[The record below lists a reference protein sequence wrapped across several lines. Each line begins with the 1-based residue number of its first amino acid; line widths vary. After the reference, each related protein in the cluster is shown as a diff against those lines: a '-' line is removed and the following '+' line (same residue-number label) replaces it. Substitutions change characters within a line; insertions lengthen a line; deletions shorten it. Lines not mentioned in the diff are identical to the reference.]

1 MTTALGSEQW
11 AVVGV
16 IDPDANGAAA
26 YDSDEVDMSL
36 WSRIVAVVQTGTMA
50 STSTVDFKLQD
61 ATSSGGSFSDI
72 SGKAITQLTEAGT
85 DSDKQAIINLRFDE
99 LQSDGRYVKAVMT
112 VATAASDSSAILLG
126 LPRYYP
132 ASENDIASVD
142 EIVN

>member
-16 IDPDANGAAA
+16 VNPDALGAGAH
-26 YDSDEVDMSL
+26 DTDEIDMSL
-36 WSRIVAVVQTGTMA
+36 WSRIVAVVNGGALGSSATL
-50 STSTVDFKLQD
+50 DFKLQD

-72 SGKAITQLTEAGT
+72 SGKAITQLTQAGS
-85 DSDKQAIINLRFDE
+85 DDDKQALVNLRFDE
-99 LQSDGRYVKAVMT
+99 LQESGRYVKGVLTIGTATSYAGCVVM
-112 VATAASDSSAILLG
+112 G

-132 ASENDIASVD
+132 ASDNDISSVD